1 MYKITKNLSPAY
13 LISLVPATVQS
24 NSSYP
29 LRNGA
34 NIRNVTARTTS
45 YSNSFVPSAITEWN
59 NLPLE
64 TRNAD
69 SLHSFKML
77 LSSDTVKSNS
87 LYYYGERRQ
96 QMLHTRLRT
105 RCSSLNQDL
114 YMCNIVQSPLC
125 SCGSIETVYHYFLEC
140 DRFRQQREVL
150 INTIAPLA
158 PTSLNTLLYGDESID
173 FEKNTRIFDAVHEYI
188 KQSKRFDT

>member
-1 MYKITKNLSPAY
+1 MRRRNHKLILMYKITKNLSPAY
-13 LISLVPATVQS
+13 LISLVPDTVGS

-69 SLHSFKML
+69 SLHSFKII
-77 LSSDTVKSNS
+77 LSCDTTKPYL

-96 QMLHTRLRT
+96 QMLHSRLRT
-105 RCSSLNQDL
+105 HCSSLNQDL

-125 SCGSIETVYHYFLEC
+125 RCEAIETVYQFC
-140 DRFRQQREVL
+140 FRM
-150 INTIAPLA
+150 
-158 PTSLNTLLYGDESID
+158 
-173 FEKNTRIFDAVHEYI
+173 
-188 KQSKRFDT
+188 